1 MGVCARSPSA
11 NSPAPAVD
19 RQAPQR
25 YYSAMATIQVRE
37 IPESAY
43 EIIRKR
49 ARASGQS
56 IQAYMRDVVVEFAAR
71 PTAHEVHQ
79 MLEDARA
86 DSQTPGATH
95 ESILADLAADR
106 R

>member
-1 MGVCARSPSA
+1 MPPVRGVGRSA
-11 NSPAPAVD
+11 LL
-19 RQAPQR
+19 R
-25 YYSAMATIQVRE
+25 YCAMATIQVRE

-43 EIIRKR
+43 EVIRKR

-56 IQAYMRDVVVEFAAR
+56 IQSYMRDVVVDWASR
-71 PTAHEVHQ
+71 PTTEEISV
-79 MLEDARA
+79 MMERARA
-86 DSQTPGATH
+86 DSDTPGATH